1 MPWKKRTPPAERTAD
16 RAAARARAL
25 DLLTGRDFAC
35 QELYERLCVRFTG
48 EAAAAAVAD
57 MVQLGLLDD
66 RKYAAAKARSLLAQ
80 HRSRRAIAD
89 VLRRKGVERP
99 VAEAVLEELYAPE
112 GAPAGALP
120 VGWAVNGAGPD
131 AQAAEAPRDPELEAA
146 AALVRRQYARRL
158 AEGREDLVLAALAR
172 RGFSYRTARAA
183 LACAAQGAQPG
194 EP

>member
-1 MPWKKRTPPAERTAD
+1 MSESYNAEKINAVWNRV
-16 RAAARARAL
+16 AAAQEPGTPAQDEGQMLRSFMDGAAADEADYRTMARAC
-25 DLLTGRDFAC
+25 RD
-35 QELYERLCVRFTG
+35 QTNRRLFS
-48 EAAAAAVAD
+48 AA
-57 MVQLGLLDD
+57 
-66 RKYAAAKARSLLAQ
+66 AAAKARSLLAQ

-194 EP
+194 ES